1 MIVAQI
7 NILRHRGCWASDT
20 SLSFPTLKILI
31 FLHYYDDDHYEIAVK
46 FVPENEKSKDLIPKA
61 LLKIGSH
68 PLWWETSPEIGENLY
83 LIKIRDRGKTEGII
97 RPIIYERDAVLP
109 LYQVMEAY
117 KGKEIVYAVFHS
129 KRALRYVKEELQG
142 RVGKRNVQVT
152 TIRED
157 AREEDVVDLIPTW
170 FDHCVEKPYGDLIK
184 EAIKLAS
191 KGEKLEPGKFEK
203 LKDYLVEH
211 PEIFAVVL
219 TIMEKMYNYLTQLLA
234 GT

>member
-7 NILRHRGCWASDT
+7 NILKHRGCWASDT
-20 SLSFPTLKILI
+20 SLSFPTIKILI
-31 FLHYYDDDHYEIAVK
+31 FLLYYDDDHYEIAVK
-46 FVPENEKSKDLIPKA
+46 FIPEDEKSKDLIPRA

-68 PLWWETSPEIGENLY
+68 PLWWETSREISENLY
-83 LIKIRDRGKTEGII
+83 ILKIRDSGKIEGII
-97 RPIIYERDAVLP
+97 RSIIYEKGAFLP
-109 LYQVMEAY
+109 SYQVMEAY
-117 KGKEIVYAVFHS
+117 QGKEIVYAVFHS
-129 KRALRYVKEELQG
+129 KKAFRHVKEELQR
-142 RVGKRNVQVT
+142 RVGKRNVQIT

-211 PEIFAVVL
+211 PEIFAVVWN
-219 TIMEKMYNYLTQLLA
+219 IMEKMYNYLTQLLA